1 MPTTVA
7 MPHSQ
12 LRGGRQKG
20 LKKLI
25 SDGLYP
31 VEILTPIA
39 MIEASD
45 WDVHVKEQWGIY
57 AGEMPDQDEF
67 MKRMNDGNVVY
78 GPFGGY

>member
-1 MPTTVA
+1 M
-7 MPHSQ
+7 
-12 LRGGRQKG
+12 
-20 LKKLI
+20 LK
-25 SDGLYP
+25 
-31 VEILTPIA
+31 
-39 MIEASD
+39 ASD